1 MWIIFACGSALFAG
15 VMAVLAKEGIRTTD
29 STVATALRT
38 FVVLAGA
45 WGMVFIVGSQAE
57 LGHIDVRSTVLL
69 LLSGLATGASWLC
82 YFKALQL
89 GDVSKVV
96 PIDKLS
102 TVMTVVM
109 ALLLLGESISVI
121 GVLGIGLITV
131 GTYAMLDADD
141 VRQFPR
147 AVRAG
152 GSWLLYALGSAFFAA
167 LTAILGKA
175 GITGVESNLGTAIR
189 TAVVLVMAWV
199 MVAVTGKLHEVRSV
213 PRGELGYVLASG
225 AATCASW
232 LCYYRALQDGPASVV
247 VPIDKLSILVTVV
260 FSIVV
265 LRESVTKRYLSGLAL
280 LVVGTL
286 AMLIFSPN

>member
-15 VMAVLAKEGIRTTD
+15 VTAVLAKEGIRTTD

-38 FVVLAGA
+38 FVVLAGV
-45 WGMVFIVGSQAE
+45 WGMVFIVSSQAE

-109 ALLLLGESISVI
+109 ALLLLGESVSVI

>member
-15 VMAVLAKEGIRTTD
+15 VTAVLAKEGIRTTD

-109 ALLLLGESISVI
+109 ALLLLGES
-121 GVLGIGLITV
+121 GIGLITV

>member
-15 VMAVLAKEGIRTTD
+15 VTAVLAKEGIRTTD

-45 WGMVFIVGSQAE
+45 WGMVFIVSSQAE

-109 ALLLLGESISVI
+109 ALLLLGESVSVI

-131 GTYAMLDADD
+131 GTYAMLDTDD

-199 MVAVTGKLHEVRSV
+199 MVAVTGKLHEARTV